1 MNKSCLILCLTAL
14 PGVYPLAAQSGF
26 PSFDENKYVGNV
38 VGSVIDSK
46 TGRGIRGASVLLIKE
61 PWRNRSGSAGWTEN
75 LRNALL
81 GSSVRRGSTDS
92 SGQYIV
98 NNVPT
103 PYPFETYTVVAMA
116 PGYKVQVFDQIPV
129 LPGAVMSLDC
139 RFALTPGKGAGL
151 VFGRN
156 DRGAPYHY
164 SHEKRLRIPPI
175 PRDDRALA
183 GAQRIFATRE
193 GLVGRTTAN
202 GHVIRKGD
210 QFASL
215 PSRRALSGKGE
226 RSFQVKLGYRGRS
239 VVVPVWDVGPWNI
252 RDDHW
257 NPSRSREQWRD
268 LPQGLPQAQAAFE
281 KGYNGGKDGFGRRVS
296 NPAGI
301 DLADGTFWNDLR
313 MRDNDWIGV
322 EYLWL
327 DGEVASTP
335 GRQEPSDRPG
345 RPRSEPSRGIEIVDD
360 ILAAVRVI
368 LR

>member
-1 MNKSCLILCLTAL
+1 
-14 PGVYPLAAQSGF
+14 
-26 PSFDENKYVGNV
+26 
-38 VGSVIDSK
+38 
-46 TGRGIRGASVLLIKE
+46 
-61 PWRNRSGSAGWTEN
+61 
-75 LRNALL
+75 
-81 GSSVRRGSTDS
+81 VRRGSSDS
-92 SGQYIV
+92 NGQFIV
-98 NNVPT
+98 NHVPT
-103 PYPFETYTVVAMA
+103 PYPFETYTVVAIA

-129 LPGAVMSLDC
+129 VPGAVMSLDC
-139 RFALTPGKGAGL
+139 RFALTPGKGVGL

-156 DRGAPYHY
+156 DRAAPYHY

-175 PRDDRALA
+175 PQDDRVLA
-183 GAQRIFATRE
+183 GGQRIFATRE

-210 QFASL
+210 RFASL

-226 RSFQVKLGYRGRS
+226 RGFQV
-239 VVVPVWDVGPWNI
+239 
-252 RDDHW
+252 
-257 NPSRSREQWRD
+257 PSRSREQWRD

-301 DLADGTFWNDLR
+301 DLADGTFWHDLQ

-327 DGEVASTP
+327 DEEVASTP
-335 GRQEPSDRPG
+335 DRQEPPG
-345 RPRSEPSRGIEIVDD
+345 RPRRPRGESTRGIEIVED
-360 ILAAVRVI
+360 ILAAARVI